1 MRKIATSTFLT
12 MDFLTPGLGSKG
24 SRSHQIIRD
33 INSNNRISL
42 QLKAKFKQVNG
53 LTTNFLTNEL
63 TAYSQ
68 QQTTTQ
74 TEQDKEF
81 AILQEAFQDVYY
93 LLNIEDFKFNKVSG
107 VSLEKLGKL
116 YDKVKGLGG
125 NGSIAAANADIT
137 DLTDLT
143 ESTAIADEGFEFD
156 LSDGEILPI
165 TQLITTTNQLINYY
179 TLLSLN
185 LNLSNSIIYK
195 TLLLKNNLIYWEN
208 LNNSLFKKL
217 VYFVQTA
224 PYRLFSLGKSVYSHV
239 NDTFTKETL
248 VLNTSGTEE
257 DNWIYHHLY
266 RVKHTVSVVYSSLK
280 NVVSQ
285 VFIKNN
291 PAVTLLNLSKGGST
305 SWYSHIAKSIIKSPL
320 NLVNK
325 EISAK
330 IIDINHQIDQ
340 STTKID
346 KMLHNL
352 SLDTLESI
360 LEIVPAKSEN
370 SRVSNAIN
378 ATIAFN
384 QEDITSASNQPTLIA
399 RYWFVLLVLLHVGPS
414 QIINAYDSR
423 QEIAQWFKYN
433 FIDTICGFWTNWLV
447 KPVNDMLNIL
457 RHDGDLSITSK
468 ESLQS
473 DLDSLER
480 MVIDFLADENVTGID
495 QQQIHQSIQ
504 NGDLT
509 LLMSKYES
517 EIRSPVK
524 SLIRGSLIRS
534 LLIQIQKT
542 KVDGGIVVSGID
554 KLLKSQQL
562 VFGIV
567 SISPSLFIV
576 YKLWA
581 YLTSAKPITINGKQ
595 VNIICLKSLNNIE
608 NLLVLLSNSKDGAQ
622 NFEGQLLIEIINL
635 IITSNLIIPKQL
647 KSDWIRD
654 LNELNNPKFD
664 IDTKLSLVR
673 KIWNMYGPYFR

>member
-1 MRKIATSTFLT
+1 
-12 MDFLTPGLGSKG
+12 MDFLTPGLGARG
-24 SRSHQIIRD
+24 TRSHQIRRD

-42 QLKAKFKQVNG
+42 QLKSKFKQVNG

-68 QQTTTQ
+68 QQLNTQ

-81 AILQEAFQDVYY
+81 AELQQTFQNVYY
-93 LLNIEDFKFNKVSG
+93 LLNIDDFKFNKVSG
-107 VSLEKLGKL
+107 VSLAKLGKL
-116 YDKVKGLGG
+116 YEKVKGYGG
-125 NGSIAAANADIT
+125 NGRIAPDIADISDKSSAIAA
-137 DLTDLT
+137 
-143 ESTAIADEGFEFD
+143 EGFEYD
-156 LSDGEILPI
+156 LSDGEALPV
-165 TQLITTTNQLINYY
+165 TQLSTTTNQLINYY
-179 TLLSLN
+179 TLLTLN
-185 LNLSNSIIYK
+185 VNLSNSIIYN
-195 TLLLKNNLIYWEN
+195 TLLLKNNLIYWEE
-208 LNNSLFKKL
+208 LNSSLYKKAI
-217 VYFVQTA
+217 YFVQTT
-224 PYRLFSLGKSVYSHV
+224 PQRLFSLGKSVYKHV
-239 NDTFTKETL
+239 NDTFSKETL
-248 VLNTSGTEE
+248 SVNSVGTEE
-257 DNWIYHHLY
+257 DNWLYHQLASL
-266 RVKHTVSVVYSSLK
+266 KHTIVVVYSSIK
-280 NVVSQ
+280 NVIAQ

-291 PAVTLLNLSKGGST
+291 PAVTFLNLSKGGST
-305 SWYSHIAKSIIKSPL
+305 SWYTSVVKSIIRSPL

-325 EISAK
+325 EVGSKISE
-330 IIDINHQIDQ
+330 INQQIDQ
-340 STTKID
+340 STAKID
-346 KMLHNL
+346 KMLHSL

-360 LEIVPAKSEN
+360 LGLEPSTTEN
-370 SRVSNAIN
+370 TRIYNALN
-378 ATIAFN
+378 ATITYN
-384 QEDITSASNQPTLIA
+384 QQDSTTASNQPTFIT
-399 RYWFVLLVLLHVGPS
+399 RYWFVLLVFLHVGPS
-414 QIINAYDSR
+414 QIINAYDNR
-423 QEIAQWFKYN
+423 QEIARWFKYN
-433 FIDTICGFWTNWLV
+433 FVDTIYGFWTNWLV

-457 RHDGDLSITSK
+457 RHDDELSITSK

-524 SLIRGSLIRS
+524 SLVKGSLIRS

-542 KVDGGIVVSGID
+542 KVDGGIAINGID

-576 YKLWA
+576 YKLWS

-595 VNIICLKSLNNIE
+595 LNIVCLKSLNNIE
-608 NLLVLLSNSKDGAQ
+608 NLLVLLSKSEDQ
-622 NFEGQLLIEIINL
+622 NYEGQLLIEIINL
-635 IITSNLIIPKQL
+635 IITSNMIIPKQL
-647 KSDWIRD
+647 RNDWIRD
-654 LNELNNPKFD
+654 LNELNNADFD

>member
-1 MRKIATSTFLT
+1 

-74 TEQDKEF
+74 TDQDKEF
-81 AILQEAFQDVYY
+81 AVLQETFQDVYY

-116 YDKVKGLGG
+116 YEKVKGFGG
-125 NGSIAAANADIT
+125 NGSIVATNADI
-137 DLTDLT
+137 TDLT
-143 ESTAIADEGFEFD
+143 ESTAIAEEGFEFD
-156 LSDGEILPI
+156 LSDGEVLPI
-165 TQLITTTNQLINYY
+165 TQLTTTTNQLINYY
-179 TLLSLN
+179 TLLTLN

-195 TLLLKNNLIYWEN
+195 TLLLKNNLIYWED
-208 LNNSLFKKL
+208 LNNSLYKKL
-217 VYFVQTA
+217 IYFVQTA
-224 PYRLFSLGKSVYSHV
+224 PCRLFSLGKSVYSHV

-257 DNWIYHHLY
+257 DNWLYHHLY
-266 RVKHTVSVVYSSLK
+266 QAKHTISVVYSSIK

-305 SWYSHIAKSIIKSPL
+305 SWYSHVAKSIIRSPL

-325 EISAK
+325 EINAK
-330 IIDINHQIDQ
+330 IIDINQQIDQ

-360 LEIVPAKSEN
+360 LEILPTKSEN
-370 SRVSNAIN
+370 SRIFNVIN

-384 QEDITSASNQPTLIA
+384 QQDITSASNQPTFIA
-399 RYWFVLLVLLHVGPS
+399 RYWFVLLVLLHIGPS
-414 QIINAYDSR
+414 QIINAYDNR

-635 IITSNLIIPKQL
+635 IITSNLIIPQQL
-647 KSDWIRD
+647 KNDWIRD
-654 LNELNNPKFD
+654 LNELNNAEFD